1 MKRLGFVGVGAMGGR
16 MVPNLIR
23 AGFEVSV
30 VDVSPEAVRRAV
42 AAGAFTMGKAEGVDP
57 RVLHE
62 VIRTSSGGG
71 WVMEK
76 DPPCPRVWSRAHR
89 RARDFRRGSPLISC

>member
-30 VDVSPEAVRRAV
+30 VDVSPEAVRRA
-42 AAGAFTMGKAEGVDP
+42 GASGSTISPPWGYSWARRICPEMG
-57 RVLHE
+57 
-62 VIRTSSGGG
+62 S
-71 WVMEK
+71 
-76 DPPCPRVWSRAHR
+76 
-89 RARDFRRGSPLISC
+89 